1 MKAIDEIA
9 EDPQMRAMLL
19 DLFTEIAILEHLTR
33 ARFTPATGDD
43 VDARSFGILNYL
55 VRQRKEFEKVAILAW
70 CFQVS
75 DDDVMDSAK
84 LLTSRKY
91 VEIDWQDGDRCVV
104 LTAAGKA
111 RHEKFLA
118 EVAPD
123 VFEIVADFDPEHL
136 RITTETLKEL
146 RRTFDNLPDR

>member
-1 MKAIDEIA
+1 
-9 EDPQMRAMLL
+9 MRAMLL

-33 ARFTPATGDD
+33 ARFTPLTTED

-55 VRQRKEFEKVAILAW
+55 VRQRKDHEKITMLAW
-70 CFQVS
+70 CFQVPDAEMLES
-75 DDDVMDSAK
+75 VN
-84 LLTSRKY
+84 LLALRKY
-91 VEIDWQDGDRCVV
+91 VEIDWQDGERCVF

-123 VFEIVADFDPEHL
+123 VLEIVADFDPEHL
-136 RITTETLKEL
+136 RITTETLREL